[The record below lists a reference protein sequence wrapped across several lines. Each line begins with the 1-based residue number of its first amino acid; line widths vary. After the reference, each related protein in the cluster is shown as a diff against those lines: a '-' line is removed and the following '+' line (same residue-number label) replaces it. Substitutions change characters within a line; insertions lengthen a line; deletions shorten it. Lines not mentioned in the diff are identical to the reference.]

1 MRQQL
6 DSKLNDVRD
15 LVMKMGA
22 VVEEEIKTV
31 ILALKTQDEKL
42 LKKVY
47 ELERRSDEL
56 EHEIEEKCIHLIA
69 LQQPIAKD
77 LRMISATLK
86 IITDLERIGDHGVN
100 IAEVVERL
108 CGEVYIKPLVDL
120 PKMADEVVRMIR
132 GSLDT
137 FTREDAE
144 AAKTVAELD
153 DSVDALYEKIYR
165 ELLGMLAEDKA
176 IMNQVVDL
184 LFVGR
189 FIERIADHATNIC
202 EATIYYVS
210 GERIE
215 F

>member
-6 DSKLNDVRD
+6 DSKLNEVRD

-31 ILALKTQDEKL
+31 VLALKTQDEKL

-56 EHEIEEKCIHLIA
+56 EHEIEEKCINLIA

-108 CGEVYIKPLVDL
+108 CGEAYIKPLVDL
-120 PKMADEVVRMIR
+120 PKMADQVVGMIR

-144 AAKTVAELD
+144 TAKSVAELD

-165 ELLGMLAEDKA
+165 ELLGMLAEDKD

-202 EATIYYVS
+202 EATIYYVD
-210 GERIE
+210 GKRIE